1 MDKRGE
7 EENSGLGLVSGVICD
22 SDTNENEGKDLQN
35 GSET

>member
-7 EENSGLGLVSGVICD
+7 EESSGLGLVSGVICD
-22 SDTNENEGKDLQN
+22 SAINESERKVLQN